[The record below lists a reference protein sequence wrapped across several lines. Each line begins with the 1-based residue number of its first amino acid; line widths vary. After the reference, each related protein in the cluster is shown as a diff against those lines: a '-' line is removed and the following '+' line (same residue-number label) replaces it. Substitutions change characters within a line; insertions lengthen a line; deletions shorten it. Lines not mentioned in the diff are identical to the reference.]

1 MPEVYINRISKYL
14 PHEPVSNE
22 QMETVLGEINGR
34 PSKARA
40 LVLRSNGI
48 KQRYYAFQDGKSTHS
63 NAQLAALAVEKLLED
78 SPELD
83 IEILACGTGSPDQ
96 IVPSHASMVHG
107 LLKRKPAEII
117 SAAGSCCASVQG
129 LKYAYMAIAS
139 GEATNAV
146 STGSEKVSSWM
157 HASRFNAESE
167 NLELLN
173 ENPYI
178 AFEKDFLRWMLSD
191 GAAAL
196 LLENKQ
202 STNGLSLKIDWIEI
216 TSFANEL
223 EPCMYSGSVKNED
236 ATLTGWNDV
245 EVEHWTQQSVFSI
258 KQDTKLLSSHIVE
271 KGAEFLAKISKKRA
285 VNFEEV
291 TYFLPHM
298 SSEFF
303 RKHIIAAN
311 EAAGIA
317 LPVEKW
323 FTNLERVG
331 NVGSASPFLMLE
343 ELFNSGRL
351 KKGEKILMMI
361 PESARFSYAYVHL
374 TVA

>member
-1 MPEVYINRISKYL
+1 
-14 PHEPVSNE
+14 
-22 QMETVLGEINGR
+22 METVLGEINGR

-48 KQRYYAFQDGKSTHS
+48 KQRYYAFQDGRSTHS

-107 LLKRKPAEII
+107 LLRRKPAEII

-167 NLELLN
+167 NLTLLN

-258 KQDTKLLSSHIVE
+258 KQDTKLLSNHIVQ

>member
-1 MPEVYINRISKYL
+1 MPEVFINRIAKYL
-14 PHEPVSNE
+14 PHDPVSNDE
-22 QMETVLGEINGR
+22 METVLGQINGR

-48 KQRYYAFQDGKSTHS
+48 KQRYYAFKNGKSTHS
-63 NAQLAALAVEKLLED
+63 NAQLAALAIENLLED
-78 SPELD
+78 LPTLD
-83 IEILACGTGSPDQ
+83 IEILTCGTGSPDQ

-117 SAAGSCCASVQG
+117 SAAGSCCASIQG
-129 LKYAYMAIAS
+129 LKYAYLAIAS
-139 GEATNAV
+139 GEASNAI

-167 NLELLN
+167 NLAQLN
-173 ENPYI
+173 DNPYI

-196 LLENKQ
+196 LLEN
-202 STNGLSLKIDWIEI
+202 TPRATGNALRIDWIEI

-245 EVEHWTQQSVFSI
+245 EVSDWTMQSVFSI
-258 KQDTKLLSSHIVE
+258 KQDTKLLSNHIVQ
-271 KGAEFLAKISKKRA
+271 KGAEFLSKIANKRK
-285 VNFEEV
+285 VDFEEID
-291 TYFLPHM
+291 YFLPHM

-317 LPVEKW
+317 LPEEKW
-323 FTNLERVG
+323 FTNLSRVG

-343 ELFNSGRL
+343 ELYNGNTL
-351 KKGEKILMMI
+351 KKGQRILMMI

-374 TVA
+374 TVV

>member
-48 KQRYYAFQDGKSTHS
+48 KQRYYAFQDGRSTHS

-139 GEATNAV
+139 GEANNAV

-167 NLELLN
+167 NLTLLN

-236 ATLTGWNDV
+236 ASLTGWNDV

-271 KGAEFLAKISKKRA
+271 KGAEFLAKISKKRS

-291 TYFLPHM
+291 SYFLPHM